1 MKIRNQI
8 RIYGNARL
16 ELIKLR
22 VSLNILK
29 SWQRIVTLHVVLIK
43 DRQKWI
49 QSIIAMNN
57 K

>member
-1 MKIRNQI
+1 MKIRKQI

-16 ELIKLR
+16 ELIKLQ
-22 VSLNILK
+22 VSLNIPK
-29 SWQRIVTLHVVLIK
+29 RWQRIVTLHVVLIK

>member
-1 MKIRNQI
+1 MKIRKRI
-8 RIYGNARL
+8 RIYGNAL
-16 ELIKLR
+16 VELIKLR

-43 DRQKWI
+43 DRQKWF

>member
-1 MKIRNQI
+1 MKIRKRI
-8 RIYGNARL
+8 KIYGNARL

-49 QSIIAMNN
+49 QSIIPMNN

>member
-1 MKIRNQI
+1 MKIRKRI
-8 RIYGNARL
+8 RIFGNARL

>member
-1 MKIRNQI
+1 MKIRKRI

-43 DRQKWI
+43 YRQKWI